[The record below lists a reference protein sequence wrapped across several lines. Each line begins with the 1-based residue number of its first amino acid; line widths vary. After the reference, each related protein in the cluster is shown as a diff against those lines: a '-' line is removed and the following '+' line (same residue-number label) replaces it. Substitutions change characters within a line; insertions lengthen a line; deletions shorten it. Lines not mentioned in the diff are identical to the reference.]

1 MVVIRSL
8 FVLIAVTLGQ
18 AHAHAACENP
28 LKATQ
33 TLLDNLYDGTWKP
46 AAAAGCFPDADN
58 AEETA
63 VHLKQIM
70 DARGLFIDFDT
81 LSSDPDYVNARGEN
95 KLVLHKRAPKIY
107 LVKQDGKWLFSPET
121 IQAVPSM
128 YTSAF
133 SGQATAL
140 RQALPAVFHKP
151 IALGLQGWQFV
162 LFGLLAFLSL
172 LAGRIAHF
180 LLQNQVVRIASKLRL
195 DVSEELVSRLKS
207 PLTWAASGAVFMW
220 GIPDLQF
227 GVRIS
232 ATLNTFAQA
241 ILSVAIM
248 VVFLR
253 LVDMVTDLWKIKA
266 EETDT
271 KLDDQLIP
279 LANRAV
285 KVVVWA
291 LGLLSILDNLGVD
304 VTSLLAGV
312 TISGLAVALAAK
324 DTVENLFGSIMIFV
338 DRPFQIDDYI
348 EVGGIGGTV
357 EEVGFRSTRLRTPIG
372 SIVTI
377 PNGAIASAKVDNM
390 GLRTARRMRFNLGFT
405 YDATR
410 EQINEFCSRADT
422 ILESDERLIEGH
434 EVAMVNFGD
443 SAIEVMVHAFAGD
456 SGWSNDLRVNHEIRM
471 QLWALADEIGLSF
484 AFPSQSLYVE
494 SLPDAST

>member
-1 MVVIRSL
+1 MKLARFLLAI
-8 FVLIAVTLGQ
+8 VTLNIGSAWAQ
-18 AHAHAACENP
+18 TSCESP

-33 TLLDNLYDGTWKP
+33 TLLDNLFDGTWEP
-46 AAAAGCFPDADN
+46 AAAASCFPAVDDV
-58 AEETA
+58 EETA

-70 DARGLFIDFDT
+70 DARGLYINFDSV
-81 LSSDPDYVNARGEN
+81 SSDPDYKNARGEH
-95 KLVLHKRAPKIY
+95 KFQLHKRAPKIY
-107 LVKQDGKWLFSPET
+107 LVKADDQWVFSNET
-121 IQAVPSM
+121 VQAVPTM
-128 YTSAF
+128 YANSF
-133 SGQATAL
+133 SGEATAL
-140 RQALPAVFHKP
+140 RQALPANFHRP
-151 IALGLQGWQFV
+151 VALGLQGWQFV
-162 LFGLLAFLSL
+162 LFGLLAFLSF
-172 LAGRIAHF
+172 LAGRVAHF
-180 LLQNQVVRIASKLRL
+180 LLQNQVVRVASKLRM
-195 DVSEELVSRLKS
+195 DVSEDFVSRLKS

-285 KVVVWA
+285 KVVIWA

-410 EQINEFCSRADT
+410 EQINEFCQRADT
-422 ILESDERLIEGH
+422 ILEADERLIEGH

-443 SAIEVMVHAFAGD
+443 SAIEVMIHAFAGD
-456 SGWSNDLRVNHEIRM
+456 TGWSNDLRVNHEIRM

-494 SLPDAST
+494 SLPESST